1 MFRGRSM
8 FSPPLAADT
17 LLPSSDRACREIV
30 EYLRDAL
37 NEDYCNIRDLL
48 DNPIFGDNPVVVGI
62 REWNAWSNNF
72 NDFPLLC
79 VYRRGSVGLELCEA
93 TVIYYLPSLA
103 VQDEKPGLLRW
114 VETRI
119 VRGLER
125 LATDWR
131 GGPVD
136 ALHVNVL
143 LDPKTRT
150 EYGFSLKNET
160 TAFPFVAIDFSFE
173 EIGV

>member
-1 MFRGRSM
+1 MFLN
-8 FSPPLAADT
+8 PPLAADT
-17 LLPSSDRACREIV
+17 LLPTSDRACREIA

-37 NEDYCNIRDLL
+37 NEDYRNIRDLL
-48 DNPIFGDNPVVVGI
+48 DNPILEDAPVVVAI
-62 REWNAWSNNF
+62 RDWNAWSNNF

-93 TVIYYLPSLA
+93 SVIYYLPSLA

-125 LATDWR
+125 LAHCWE
-131 GGPVD
+131 GGTVD
-136 ALHVNVL
+136 TLHVNVL
-143 LDPKTRT
+143 SEPKFRT

-160 TAFPFVAIDFSFE
+160 TAFPFVNIDFNFE